1 MRFSFSGHETFA
13 CKTYWLKKGLDFM
26 RTPET
31 RFNDETAVVDL
42 GVGKNMVSSIRF
54 WLRVFGLV
62 DDNDVP
68 TTFAEFIFG
77 ENGSDLYLE
86 DTVTLWLLHYQL
98 IKLQKASI
106 YSLVFDHFRRER
118 HDFSKQ
124 HLKRFL
130 HRKIDGKKES
140 FSDNTLET
148 DIKTFLNGY
157 ISSNP
162 NDIEEGYSN
171 VLQELNLLSHYTQ
184 LDDHGHK
191 IDWYRFDVSPK
202 MDLPLE
208 AMLFIIKDNEDY
220 GNSISLSALANDEA
234 GLGSVF
240 LLTEVA
246 LSDKLKEIP
255 SAYGVFT
262 ETAGNPVLQLN
273 ESLDKWTILTNYYEN
288 IGARI

>member
-26 RTPET
+26 RIPES

-42 GVGKNMVSSIRF
+42 GVGKNMVASIRY

-68 TTFAEFIFG
+68 TDFAEFIFG
-77 ENGSDLYLE
+77 ENGADLYLE

-118 HDFSKQ
+118 HDFSKP
-124 HLKRFL
+124 HLRRFL
-130 HRKIDGKKES
+130 QRRIDEKKES
-140 FSDNTLET
+140 FSDNTLES

-171 VLQELNLLSHYTQ
+171 VLQELNLLSHYIQ

-208 AMLFIIKDNEDY
+208 AMLFIILDNEDY

-240 LLTEVA
+240 LLTELA

-255 SAYGVFT
+255 AAYGVFT

-273 ESLDKWTILTNYYEN
+273 EGLDKWSILTNYYEN
-288 IGARI
+288 IGATI